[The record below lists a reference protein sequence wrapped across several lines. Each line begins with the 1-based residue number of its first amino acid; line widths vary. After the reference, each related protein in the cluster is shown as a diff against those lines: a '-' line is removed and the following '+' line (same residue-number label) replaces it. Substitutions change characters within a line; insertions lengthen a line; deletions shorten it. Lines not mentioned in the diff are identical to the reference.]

1 MSQTIILLLWFCL
14 LNSVS
19 VRAINP
25 IRLRATSFFR
35 DIILGTAVDIMNLQR
50 NVDQSQY
57 VDELKN
63 NYRLIVSSYELR
75 PQTLW
80 LGENIYNF
88 ADPDFLLGATPNSTG
103 WTQ

>member
-63 NYRLIVSSYELR
+63 
-75 PQTLW
+75 
-80 LGENIYNF
+80 IYNF